1 MTDLVLSSIFIHN
14 VSLFVLVFLIVY
26 HFYVVTKIEHFVV
39 MAKKLKF
46 TTPLFHS
53 INAFTV
59 YTGMVLS
66 AYSRIFDLT
75 TIIMIIASL
84 FLMISE
90 IKRYKKMRVI
100 TSSDETAQ
108 NEFKIFAKKIY
119 ASQLVVIFAIYVIS
133 KIF

>member
-1 MTDLVLSSIFIHN
+1 MSDLVASSVLIHNISIFA
-14 VSLFVLVFLIVY
+14 LLALIIY
-26 HFYVVTKIEHFVV
+26 HYYVVSKVESFVQL
-39 MAKKLKF
+39 AKKLKF

-66 AYSRIFDLT
+66 AYSKIFDFT
-75 TIIMIIASL
+75 TFIMITASL

-100 TSSDETAQ
+100 TSADEVSQT
-108 NEFKIFAKKIY
+108 EFKIFAKKIY
-119 ASQLVVIFAIYVIS
+119 KMQLAMIFIIYAICE
-133 KIF
+133 IF

>member
-1 MTDLVLSSIFIHN
+1 MSDLVASSVLIHNISIFA
-14 VSLFVLVFLIVY
+14 LLALIIY
-26 HFYVVTKIEHFVV
+26 HYYVVSKVESFVQL
-39 MAKKLKF
+39 AKKLKF

-66 AYSRIFDLT
+66 AYSKIFDFT
-75 TIIMIIASL
+75 TFIMIAASL

-100 TSSDETAQ
+100 TSADEVSQT
-108 NEFKIFAKKIY
+108 EFKIFAKKIY
-119 ASQLVVIFAIYVIS
+119 KMQLAMIFIIYAICE
-133 KIF
+133 IF

>member
-1 MTDLVLSSIFIHN
+1 MSDLVASSVLIHNISIFAI
-14 VSLFVLVFLIVY
+14 LALIIY
-26 HFYVVTKIEHFVV
+26 HYYVVSKVESFVQL
-39 MAKKLKF
+39 AKKLKF

-66 AYSRIFDLT
+66 AYSKIFDFT
-75 TIIMIIASL
+75 TFIMITASL

-100 TSSDETAQ
+100 TSADEVSQT
-108 NEFKIFAKKIY
+108 EFKIFAKKIY
-119 ASQLVVIFAIYVIS
+119 KMQLAMIFIIYAICE
-133 KIF
+133 IF

>member
-1 MTDLVLSSIFIHN
+1 MSDLVASSVLIHN
-14 VSLFVLVFLIVY
+14 ISIGTLLVLILY
-26 HFYVVTKIEHFVV
+26 HYYVVSKVANFVQL
-39 MAKKLKF
+39 AKKLKF

-66 AYSRIFDLT
+66 AYSKIFDFT
-75 TIIMIIASL
+75 TLIMIAASL

-100 TSSDETAQ
+100 TSSDDVSQ
-108 NEFKIFAKKIY
+108 NDFKIFAKKIY
-119 ASQLVVIFAIYVIS
+119 VMQISIIFIIYTICEL
-133 KIF
+133 F